1 MNFFMHKALSEL
13 RIIPLDEFSELIH
26 YAKGYRLLKDFY
38 YPLPDDSPRIV
49 KFGHLLTEYFSKMK

>member
-26 YAKGYRLLKDFY
+26 YAKGYKLLKD
-38 YPLPDDSPRIV
+38 
-49 KFGHLLTEYFSKMK
+49 LLSLAR